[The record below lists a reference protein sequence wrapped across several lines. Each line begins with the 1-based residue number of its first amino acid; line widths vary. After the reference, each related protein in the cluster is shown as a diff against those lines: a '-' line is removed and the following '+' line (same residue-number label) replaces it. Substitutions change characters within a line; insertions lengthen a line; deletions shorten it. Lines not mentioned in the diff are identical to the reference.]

1 MELKT
6 AVLLPC
12 YNEGPAIA
20 EVVRAFRQA
29 LPKCDIYVYDNG
41 STDDT
46 AVRAH
51 EAGAIVRF
59 EPRRGKGNVVARM
72 FTDIKADVYVMSD
85 GDNTYDPSAAPAM
98 IKQLIQEHLDMVV
111 GVRSDLDRERV
122 YRPGHW
128 FGNRIMT
135 SVIAYLFEDKFH
147 DVLSGYRVLS
157 RRFVKSFPSLGSGF
171 EIEVLLTIHALELR
185 LPTAEVESAY
195 FEREPGTT
203 SKLNTIADGLR
214 ILGTIVY
221 LFKEVHP
228 FRFFG
233 ILAAALAGI
242 SFAFGIPVIL
252 EYLRTG
258 MVPRFPTAILATGLM
273 ILAAI
278 SLTCGIIL
286 DSVSRGRLEFK
297 RLHYQSLA
305 PVGESVDCVPFTGD
319 KI

>member
-1 MELKT
+1 MALKT

-29 LPKCDIYVYDNG
+29 LPDCDIYVYDNG

-85 GDNTYDPSAAPAM
+85 GDNTYDPSTAPAM
-98 IKQLIQEHLDMVV
+98 IEQLMQECLDMVV
-111 GVRSDLDRERV
+111 GVRSDRDREKT
-122 YRPGHW
+122 YRPGHRL
-128 FGNRIMT
+128 GNRIMT
-135 SVIAYLFEDKFH
+135 AVVAYLFEDKFH

-171 EIEVLLTIHALELR
+171 EIEVLLTVHALELR
-185 LPTAEVESAY
+185 LPTAEVESSY
-195 FEREPGTT
+195 FERVPGTT
-203 SKLNTIADGLR
+203 SKLNTVADGLR
-214 ILGTIVY
+214 ILGTIFY

-252 EYLRTG
+252 EFLRTG

-286 DSVSRGRLEFK
+286 DSVSRGRLEVK

-305 PVGESVDCVPFTGD
+305 PAGESVECTPLTGG
-319 KI
+319 KT

>member
-29 LPKCDIYVYDNG
+29 LPDCDIYVYDNG

-46 AVRAH
+46 AVQAH

-98 IKQLIQEHLDMVV
+98 IEKLTQECLDMVV
-111 GVRSDLDRERV
+111 GVRSDQDREKV
-122 YRPGHW
+122 YRPGHR

-135 SVIAYLFEDKFH
+135 AVVAYLFENKFH

-171 EIEVLLTIHALELR
+171 EIEVLLTVHALELR
-185 LPTAEVESAY
+185 LPTAEVESSY
-195 FEREPGTT
+195 FERVPGTT
-203 SKLNTIADGLR
+203 SKLNTVADGLR

-233 ILAAALAGI
+233 MLAAALAGI

-252 EYLRTG
+252 EFLRTG

-286 DSVSRGRLEFK
+286 DSVSRGRLEVK

-305 PVGESVDCVPFTGD
+305 PVGESVDCAPLAGNKT
-319 KI
+319 